1 MFEIANLKA
10 VLFDFGET
18 LFEPLS
24 DMHERRNLLEVKR
37 VAGIGIPDDAFVDG
51 YKRSKNATVAEFSNR
66 SFFMHQD
73 MIATALRAYLES
85 LGHDASDA
93 AVASYCEAQ
102 RRAVVD
108 SIRPRND
115 CVLTLTR
122 LRQLGL
128 ELAIVSNIDNFWMDP
143 IIERFSLFDWFN
155 LILTSETAKSCKP
168 DSGIFNSAMEKMSR
182 IADECLFVGDS
193 EINDVQGACRIGM
206 KTVRFCTDRYVESEA
221 AVVVDRLSQIPDIF
235 VNPDQ

>member
-37 VAGIGIPDDAFVDG
+37 VVGVGIPDEEFVDG
-51 YKRSKNATVAEFSNR
+51 YKRSRTETVAEFSKR
-66 SFFMHQD
+66 PFFLHQD
-73 MIATALRAYLES
+73 MIATALRTYLKS
-85 LGHDASDA
+85 LRNDASDA
-93 AVASYCEAQ
+93 VVASYCEAQ

-108 SIRPRND
+108 SIRPRED

-122 LRQLGL
+122 LRQLGFG
-128 ELAIVSNIDNFWMDP
+128 LAIVSNIDNTWMDP
-143 IIERFSLFDWFN
+143 IIEKFNLLDWFS

-168 DSGIFNSAMEKMSR
+168 DSGIFNSATKMLNR

-193 EINDVQGACRIGM
+193 ERNDVQGARRMGM
-206 KTVRFCTDRYVESEA
+206 KTVRFCTDQYVESEA
-221 AVVVDRLSQIPDIF
+221 DVVVGQLDQIPDLL
-235 VNPDQ
+235 V